1 MLLNNIENKRSIILN
16 ISQFLFI
23 FAFIA
28 SASVAGNETDTL
40 SVGESTSITNE
51 KIASNSSSDASSHLM
66 TVMF

>member
-1 MLLNNIENKRSIILN
+1 M
-16 ISQFLFI
+16 FI

-28 SASVAGNETDTL
+28 SASAPGNETGIL
-40 SVGESTSITNE
+40 SVGQSTSITNE